1 MPGGV
6 RAQEVQVDA
15 LVGLDGAAAKAFD
28 AAGPDG
34 SAVGE
39 AGLARVGV
47 QEGVGPPLATESAS
61 GPRPARGNGRGPSD
75 TAGRETPPSSG
86 GGKTRAR

>member
-39 AGLARVGV
+39 AGLARAGV
-47 QEGVGPPLATESAS
+47 
-61 GPRPARGNGRGPSD
+61 
-75 TAGRETPPSSG
+75 
-86 GGKTRAR
+86 